1 MTWQDIK
8 GYEGKYQA
16 SFDGQI
22 RRIHKTTAP
31 RILQPYRK
39 RTGNKNAVKQ
49 WLFVKLTDANGKTKE
64 CAVHRVVAEVFWGDC
79 PEGCVVRH
87 KNELLT
93 DNCAANLEYISR
105 RELGRLTGASA
116 RRKPVV
122 KINKNG
128 EIIGNYSS
136 ARACG
141 RKNFMSYQTIIDRC
155 NNMCKK
161 SIFAPDG
168 NIYAWD
174 DNDEDAKSLGKL
186 LRRVKNENMEAN
198 A

>member
-1 MTWQDIK
+1 MWQEVK
-8 GYEGKYQA
+8 GYDGKYQA
-16 SFDGQI
+16 SFEGQI
-22 RRIHKTTAP
+22 RRIYKTASP
-31 RILQPYRK
+31 RILQPYK
-39 RTGNKNAVKQ
+39 KKTGNKNAARR
-49 WLFVKLTDANGKTKE
+49 WLFVKLTDKNGKTKE
-64 CAVHRVVAEVFWGDC
+64 CAVHRIIAEVFWGSC
-79 PEGCVVRH
+79 PDGCVVRH

-122 KINKNG
+122 KINKKG

-155 NNMCKK
+155 NGKTWT
-161 SIFAPDG
+161 IFAPDG
-168 NIYAWD
+168 YAYSWD
-174 DNDEDAKSLGKL
+174 DDDKILNSALQKVEAERRKL
-186 LRRVKNENMEAN
+186 A
-198 A
+198 